1 MLFVV
6 GRLLLHP
13 YPLYTVSS
21 GCEKVVKVW
30 CLESMVC
37 LHTLSYVDRCLF
49 NRWRLSITDG
59 ILHRFTN
66 VSQPKVALNKKY
78 LLISTTDHVDVWD
91 GKDDSNKFK
100 KFFERIIFC
109 SNTSLERGKENK
121 KSASSRANC

>member
-1 MLFVV
+1 M
-6 GRLLLHP
+6 
-13 YPLYTVSS
+13 SS

-49 NRWRLSITDG
+49 YRKFRCLSVTDG

-91 GKDDSNKFK
+91 GKDDSSKLK
-100 KFFERIIFC
+100 KFFERIFFF
-109 SNTSLERGKENK
+109 
-121 KSASSRANC
+121 